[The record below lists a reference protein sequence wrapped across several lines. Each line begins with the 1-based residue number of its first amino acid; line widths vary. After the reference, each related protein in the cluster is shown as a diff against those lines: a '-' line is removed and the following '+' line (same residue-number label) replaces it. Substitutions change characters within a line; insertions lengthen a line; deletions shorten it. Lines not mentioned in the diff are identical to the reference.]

1 MSERVKLG
9 NEILEFLK
17 IHAKLNADQ
26 SDPEVKYNSPDGSEM
41 ETAALLLL
49 DEKVPLNSIDSPF
62 SSYGSGGYQPL
73 NDKKAQ
79 EWHDS
84 LKKRVRSLAGK

>member
-1 MSERVKLG
+1 MSERIKLG

-17 IHAKLNADQ
+17 AHAKLAADQ

-41 ETAALLLL
+41 ETAAVLLL
-49 DEKVPLNSIDSPF
+49 DEKVPLNSIDVPF

-73 NDKKAQ
+73 NDKNVQAK
-79 EWHDS
+79 HDS
-84 LKKRVRSLAGK
+84 LKQRVRLLTGK